1 MVLGKCAIDANDV
14 KIVPFNSLEPGIV
27 EKHSQL
33 MTWRASIDSR
43 YTN

>member
-27 EKHSQL
+27 EKTLSVNDVACL
-33 MTWRASIDSR
+33 D
-43 YTN
+43 